1 MLRLTAY
8 VLAALAMVS
17 FFAVVDAQAGNRHER
32 RVHNHQKT
40 VHFKQRRTVRMR
52 SVYASNRYY
61 GNRRISRGTLSFRLD
76 RDRRNGFHRHYRHHY
91 HDRNR
96 YHARHRINTGNV
108 VIINVDGDRAYRLP
122 VNRSVQRNTYSG
134 DVDIY
139 SVPGVGTY
147 SYGEGSQDVVVT
159 RGVPTATI
167 IDVNALKPNHACEMQ
182 SGVCV
187 IRP

>member
-1 MLRLTAY
+1 MFRLTAY
-8 VLAALAMVS
+8 VLAALSMVA
-17 FFAVVDAQAGNRHER
+17 FFAVADAQAGNRNER
-32 RVHNHQKT
+32 RIHNHQKH
-40 VHFKQRRTVRMR
+40 VNFKTRRTVRMR
-52 SVYASNRYY
+52 SVNASNRYY
-61 GNRRISRGTLSFRLD
+61 GNRRISRGTLSFRVD
-76 RDRRNGFHRHYRHHY
+76 RDRRNHVYRHHRKHY
-91 HDRNR
+91 NAR
-96 YHARHRINTGNV
+96 YRVNTGNV
-108 VIINVDGDRAYRLP
+108 VIINVDGNRAYRLP

-159 RGVPTATI
+159 RGVRSATI
-167 IDVNALKPNHACEMQ
+167 IDVNTLKPNHACQMQ